1 MSETR
6 CTARTDETPEPDQP
20 LNGRERE
27 SAEVYRLT
35 VSRLNEKEAS
45 QLPSREQQQQLTGD
59 VHVDG
64 LAVTVCT
71 HTPCLPHPLSRQL
84 FPKSRGGMRPA
95 SSLMTTGVS
104 HLLSPCVLAS
114 RHTLLACQSYKPPPT
129 PIPPLF
135 ISPHQ
140 TPSHH
145 YYAKKKNSPKRPMK
159 NLNPSAAHKYLL
171 GLHLFHPPLSPTSH
185 TSPAPITLFSKPT
198 KLSVGIWRQLLTS
211 VTSPCLTTSTSTST
225 LPR

>member
-129 PIPPLF
+129 PKPPNPPF
-135 ISPHQ
+135 INSPNPHP
-140 TPSHH
+140 TIIMH
-145 YYAKKKNSPKRPMK
+145 KKSPKRPMK
-159 NLNPSAAHKYLL
+159 
-171 GLHLFHPPLSPTSH
+171 
-185 TSPAPITLFSKPT
+185 I
-198 KLSVGIWRQLLTS
+198 
-211 VTSPCLTTSTSTST
+211 
-225 LPR
+225 